1 MHGLPDRLEEINTKI
16 VKLSKE
22 IAGGRAYVA
31 GDMTTTGRMLEPAGD
46 ISYEELLDVY
56 KEQAAVL
63 ANAGADLIVPRRRC

>member
-46 ISYEELLDVY
+46 ISYEKFWMYTKSRQLFW
-56 KEQAAVL
+56 QMQ
-63 ANAGADLIVPRRRC
+63 GQT